1 MVAMVTGQFGA
12 GAISG
17 ARIIFCLAALLLF
30 YVYAG
35 YPLLLAAISLFVR
48 RPRADVGYTPRISV
62 LIAAYNEEEAIERKI
77 QQTLALDYP
86 QEKLEVLVLSDC
98 STDRTDEIVKAFP
111 DTRVRLVRMP
121 DRRGKTF
128 AQNIGVKEAMGE
140 VIIFSDATAIY
151 HPKALLYLACNYQ
164 DASVGAVSGRYQ
176 YFDPGEQ
183 SPTGLGSV
191 AFWNY
196 ENLIKK
202 LQSRIRTITGCC
214 GCIYSVRKAAYTELP
229 ADIISDLVQP
239 LQAIRKGYRVLF
251 EDRAL
256 AYEETTQS
264 TSEEFSMRVRVVTRA
279 MRGLLSV
286 SDLLKPWQFAWPA
299 FQLWSHKIMRWM
311 VPLFLIALLLANSL
325 LLDSSFYRFTLAAQ
339 LFFYAAALLNMLL
352 PLHRQWK
359 PLGIPLFFCT
369 LNAAALVSMLEI
381 CRGRKYVTWQTV
393 RARR

>member
-1 MVAMVTGQFGA
+1 MVGILLVQFGA
-12 GAISG
+12 VAGM
-17 ARIIFCLAALLLF
+17 ARVAFWLAAFLLL

-35 YPLLLAAISLFVR
+35 YPLLLAVISLFVR
-48 RPRADVGYTPRISV
+48 RPRPEAGYAPRISV
-62 LIAAYNEEEAIERKI
+62 LIAAYNEEEAIERKLR
-77 QQTLALDYP
+77 QTLALEYP
-86 QEKLEVLVLSDC
+86 ADKIEVLVLSDC

-121 DRRGKTF
+121 ERRGKTY
-128 AQNIGVKEAMGE
+128 AQNYGTKEAAGE

-151 HPKALLYLACNYQ
+151 HPKALLYLSCNYQ
-164 DASVGAVSGRYQ
+164 DATVGAVSGRYQ

-196 ENLIKK
+196 ENMIKK

-214 GCIYSVRKAAYTELP
+214 GCIYSVRKAAYTELA
-229 ADIISDLVQP
+229 ADVISDLVQP
-239 LQAIRKGYRVLF
+239 LQAIKKGYRVVF

-264 TSEEFSMRVRVVTRA
+264 TAEEFSMRMRVVTRA

-286 SDLLKPWQFAWPA
+286 ADLLKPWKFFWTA
-299 FQLWSHKIMRWM
+299 FQLWSHKILRWM
-311 VPLFLIALLLANSL
+311 VPLFLLAVLAANLFLVEST
-325 LLDSSFYRFTLAAQ
+325 FYRFTLAAQ
-339 LFFYAAALLNMLL
+339 LLFYAAAILNMLA
-352 PLHRQWK
+352 PLHRKWK

-369 LNAAALVSMLEI
+369 LNAAALVSMVEI

>member
-1 MVAMVTGQFGA
+1 MVALLIGQFGA
-12 GAISG
+12 GVASG
-17 ARIIFCLAALLLF
+17 ARVVFWLAAFLLF
-30 YVYAG
+30 DVYAG
-35 YPLLLAAISLFVR
+35 YPLLLALIGLFVR
-48 RPRADVGYTPRISV
+48 RPRPDAGYTPRISV
-62 LIAAYNEEEAIERKI
+62 LIAAYNEEDAIERKI
-77 QQTLALDYP
+77 QQTLALEYP
-86 QEKLEVLVLSDC
+86 HEKLEVLVLSDC
-98 STDRTDEIVKAFP
+98 STDRTDEIVKAFR
-111 DTRVRLVRMP
+111 DKRVRLVRMAE
-121 DRRGKTF
+121 RRGKTF
-128 AQNIGVKEAMGE
+128 AQNVGVKEATGE
-140 VIIFSDATAIY
+140 AIIFSDATAIY
-151 HPKALLYLACNYQ
+151 HLKALLYLACNYQ

-176 YFDPGEQ
+176 YFDPGQQ

-191 AFWNY
+191 AFWHY

-202 LQSRIRTITGCC
+202 MQSNIRTITGCC

-239 LQAIRKGYRVLF
+239 LQAIRKGYRVVF

-286 SDLLKPWQFAWPA
+286 SDLLKPWKFAWPA

-311 VPLFLIALLLANSL
+311 VPLFLIALLIANSL
-325 LLDSSFYRFTLAAQ
+325 LLDSSFYRFTLAVQ

>member
-1 MVAMVTGQFGA
+1 MVAITMGQFGA
-12 GAISG
+12 SLISG
-17 ARIIFCLAALLLF
+17 ARIVFWLAAFLLF

-35 YPLLLAAISLFVR
+35 YPLLLAAITLFVR
-48 RPRADVGYTPRISV
+48 RHRFEVGYTPRISV

-77 QQTLALDYP
+77 QQTLALEYP
-86 QEKLEVLVLSDC
+86 QAKLELLVLSDC
-98 STDRTDEIVKAFP
+98 STDRTDEIVNAFP
-111 DTRVRLVRMP
+111 DSRVRLVRMP
-121 DRRGKTF
+121 ERRGKTF
-128 AQNIGVKEAMGE
+128 AQNVGVKEATGE

-202 LQSRIRTITGCC
+202 MQSSIRTITGCC
-214 GCIYSVRKAAYTELP
+214 GCIYSVRKEAYTELP

-239 LQAIRKGYRVLF
+239 LQAIRKGYRVVF

-286 SDLLKPWQFAWPA
+286 ADLLKPWKFAWPA

-311 VPLFLIALLLANSL
+311 VPLFLIVLFTANLALI
-325 LLDSSFYRFTLAAQ
+325 DSPFYKFTLAVQ

-352 PLHRQWK
+352 PLHKQWK

>member
-1 MVAMVTGQFGA
+1 MVALLISQFGVGVA
-12 GAISG
+12 SG
-17 ARIIFCLAALLLF
+17 ARIIFWLAAFLLF

-35 YPLLLAAISLFVR
+35 YPLLLALIGLFVR
-48 RPRADVGYTPRISV
+48 RPRPDAGYTPRISV

-77 QQTLALDYP
+77 QQTLALEYP
-86 QEKLEVLVLSDC
+86 ADKVEVLVLSDC

-111 DTRVRLVRMP
+111 DSRVRLVRMP
-121 DRRGKTF
+121 ERRGKTF
-128 AQNIGVKEAMGE
+128 AQNVGVKEATGD

-202 LQSRIRTITGCC
+202 LQSAIRTITGCC
-214 GCIYSVRKAAYTELP
+214 GCIYSVRKEAYTELP

-239 LQAIRKGYRVLF
+239 LQAIRKGYRVVF

-286 SDLLKPWQFAWPA
+286 SDLLKPWKFAWPA

-311 VPLFLIALLLANSL
+311 VPLFLIAIFAANLAL
-325 LLDSSFYRFTLAAQ
+325 IDFRFYRFTLAVQ
-339 LFFYAAALLNMLL
+339 LFFYAAALLNTLL

>member
-1 MVAMVTGQFGA
+1 MVAIVIGQFGA
-12 GAISG
+12 GIADG
-17 ARIIFCLAALLLF
+17 ARVAFWLAAFLLF

-35 YPLLLAAISLFVR
+35 YPLLLALIGLFIR
-48 RPRADVGYTPRISV
+48 RSCVEAGYTPRISV

-77 QQTLALDYP
+77 QQTLALEYP
-86 QEKLEVLVLSDC
+86 HEKLEVLVLSDC

-111 DTRVRLVRMP
+111 DSRVRLVRMP
-121 DRRGKTF
+121 ERRGKTF
-128 AQNIGVKEAMGE
+128 AQNVGVKQATGE

-202 LQSRIRTITGCC
+202 MQSSIRTITGCC
-214 GCIYSVRKAAYTELP
+214 GCIYSVRKEAYTELP

-239 LQAIRKGYRVLF
+239 LQAIEKGYRVVF

-286 SDLLKPWQFAWPA
+286 SDLLKPWKFAWTA

-311 VPLFLIALLLANSL
+311 VPLFLDCTFSRQLGSDPTHLFI
-325 LLDSSFYRFTLAAQ
+325 DSRLRCNCSFMPPRS
-339 LFFYAAALLNMLL
+339 LNMLL

-359 PLGIPLFFCT
+359 PLGIPLF
-369 LNAAALVSMLEI
+369 S
-381 CRGRKYVTWQTV
+381 V
-393 RARR
+393 RLTPRPW

>member
-1 MVAMVTGQFGA
+1 MVAFVISQFGV
-12 GAISG
+12 GAAEIV
-17 ARIIFCLAALLLF
+17 FWLAMFLLF

-35 YPLLLAAISLFVR
+35 YPLLLALIGLFVGHR
-48 RPRADVGYTPRISV
+48 RAEAGYTPRISV

-77 QQTLALDYP
+77 QQTLALEYP
-86 QEKLEVLVLSDC
+86 ADKIEVLVLSDC

-111 DTRVRLVRMP
+111 DGRVRLIRMP
-121 DRRGKTF
+121 ERHGKTF
-128 AQNIGVKEAMGE
+128 AQNIGVKEAAGE

-164 DASVGAVSGRYQ
+164 DASVGAASGRYQ
-176 YFDPGEQ
+176 YFDPGEK

-196 ENLIKK
+196 ENMIKK
-202 LQSRIRTITGCC
+202 MQSSIRTITGCC

-239 LQAIRKGYRVLF
+239 LQAIRKGYRVVF

-286 SDLLKPWQFAWPA
+286 SDLLKPWKFAWPA
-299 FQLWSHKIMRWM
+299 FQLWSHKIIRWM
-311 VPLFLIALLLANSL
+311 VPLFLIAIFAANLAL
-325 LLDSSFYRFTLAAQ
+325 IDFRFYRFTLAVQ
-339 LFFYAAALLNMLL
+339 LFFYAAALLNILL